1 MKKVLLPRRLAAEL
15 QQAEA
20 PPSLRAVMR
29 NDPVLQSRFSF
40 SLPVLQWAG
49 SWSRSSWT
57 QLKDRAPPYSWKGLP
72 VSGRP
77 FQPFSP
83 GSHLLQVFK
92 RSETSIHF
100 LTPCPLVG
108 SRGAA
113 ASPANMSGGP
123 DFTCRCLPSSS
134 SSSPVLQASLPL
146 LNSSRLF
153 QRDSPG
159 RCVRCA
165 VVGNGGIL
173 RGAGQGRNID
183 GHDLVF
189 RPWKYFGHKPPESFR
204 MLHPQFISYLMHSL
218 LTSPLMTDS
227 LARDLYMPSTDAA
240 DGLTHLWRT
249 DLAASEPVCVLQVS
263 AYGFI
268 TRNYADFS
276 DHYYDSVPRPLRF
289 FANHD
294 LQMEGG
300 LWEAL
305 HRRGVLRLFQRG
317 RGRGKVTGS
326 GREGV

>member
-1 MKKVLLPRRLAAEL
+1 DL
-15 QQAEA
+15 QLNIREEAEA

-72 VSGRP
+72 VS
-77 FQPFSP
+77 
-83 GSHLLQVFK
+83 V
-92 RSETSIHF
+92 T
-100 LTPCPLVG
+100 PLVIFLLI
-108 SRGAA
+108 SKTN
-113 ASPANMSGGP
+113 ASQA
-123 DFTCRCLPSSS
+123 PSCK
-134 SSSPVLQASLPL
+134 QML
-146 LNSSRLF
+146 LT
-153 QRDSPG
+153 DSPG

-189 RPWKYFGHKPPESFR
+189 RMNGAVIWGFEEDVGTKVSFYGFTTNTLSWYRPDGFAGVPQGPDIKFIFIPSETRCWRRRGRLGQNETESSGLDKVLYKPWKYFGHKPPESFR

-227 LARDLYMPSTDAA
+227 LARDLYMPSTML
-240 DGLTHLWRT
+240 LTALHT
-249 DLAASEPVCVLQVS
+249 CDQVS

-317 RGRGKVTGS
+317 RGRG
-326 GREGV
+326 

>member
-77 FQPFSP
+77 FQ
-83 GSHLLQVFK
+83 
-92 RSETSIHF
+92 
-100 LTPCPLVG
+100 
-108 SRGAA
+108 
-113 ASPANMSGGP
+113 MSGGP

-189 RPWKYFGHKPPESFR
+189 SQSLHGVTIVTDESDPGER
-204 MLHPQFISYLMHSL
+204 TRIS
-218 LTSPLMTDS
+218 
-227 LARDLYMPSTDAA
+227 
-240 DGLTHLWRT
+240 G
-249 DLAASEPVCVLQVS
+249 SEPVCVLQVS